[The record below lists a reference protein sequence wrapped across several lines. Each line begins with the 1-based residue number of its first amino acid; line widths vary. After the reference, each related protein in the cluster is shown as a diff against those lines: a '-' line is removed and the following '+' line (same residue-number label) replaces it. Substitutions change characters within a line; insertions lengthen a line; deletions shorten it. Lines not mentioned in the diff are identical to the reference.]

1 MNAAQPLHDGIASNG
16 ILERC
21 HDNVSSLAFADRIA
35 VSMSVTRYPVRS
47 SPNGY
52 GIGVVKP
59 NAENVPTG
67 VNTACHIVVLGVG
80 VIVKAA
86 CCDLVPPNVATRL
99 SLKRSKSAGAI

>member
-59 NAENVPTG
+59 NTENVPID
-67 VNTACHIVVLGVG
+67 VNTARHIVLLGVG
-80 VIVKAA
+80 VIVNAA
-86 CCDLVPPNVATRL
+86 CWDLVPPNVAMTL
-99 SLKRSKSAGAI
+99 SLKRSTSSGAT